1 MRRAALLAVL
11 PLLVCSCIGITFG
24 PSTGSSSQDS
34 GSSATSSGDDGGE
47 GGASSVQ
54 GVDCGPDPDTGVV
67 LCLGIS
73 SCPNLVV
80 DQDLFPGCGF
90 RVHSSPDVLD
100 LECACFGQI
109 CPIGIA
115 TTCDQAFALM
125 QDQSQYTVCMQVNEG
140 RCTTQ

>member
-1 MRRAALLAVL
+1 MRAAALVASL
-11 PLLVCSCIGITFG
+11 PFAVCSCIGITFG
-24 PSTGSSSQDS
+24 PSSTS
-34 GSSATSSGDDGGE
+34 SSGDSGTNDNAPTSSDGGGE
-47 GGASSVQ
+47 GGSVQ
-54 GVDCGPDPDTGVV
+54 GINCGPDPDTGVV

-109 CPIGIA
+109 CPIGVA
-115 TTCDQAFALM
+115 TTCDQALALM
-125 QDQSQYTVCMQVNEG
+125 
-140 RCTTQ
+140 